1 MEHPAGTGVHV
12 LVVLAP
18 RWWGRMGPAGSRCSA
33 SSEIDAN
40 QTPGREE
47 TRAPARPRREA
58 DLSRPHVFG
67 QGRSPGHERVLE
79 QRDTPQ
85 GPPGEG
91 DAPGTAG
98 RTCLAACGEPG
109 ACLHGPG
116 VLQKE
121 AKNQ

>member
-1 MEHPAGTGVHV
+1 MHV

-67 QGRSPGHERVLE
+67 QGRSPGHERVQE

-98 RTCLAACGEPG
+98 RTCLAARREPG